1 MTLSHVIV
9 IALLV
14 VLVALATL
22 AFATAARKS
31 IRVAMDS
38 RRARIEARVRPR
50 LMKLLASEGQEETDL
65 SGVSGGD
72 GRVLESVTASLL
84 SKLRGE
90 DRAAVVRMLDARGT
104 LRAARRS
111 LRGIG
116 TVRRARAAEFLGA
129 TGTSEAYEDLCRL
142 LEGRNAELRN
152 VAARSLGRLGIAS
165 PVEPLLRALDGPRS
179 IPTGIVTMALL
190 HIGPPAEDP
199 LREIGLSNESLLA
212 RQISAELL
220 GVLGAYAA
228 VPDLMVLARHDTVP
242 AVRHAALSALG
253 RIGHPRAVGTLVACL
268 EDGDSSLLSAS
279 AARSLGQVGSTQA
292 VLALADAVRRDD
304 HTVARNAAEALTR
317 LGGAGRAA
325 LDDIARSSDDASR
338 YAGGALSAAD
348 ARTVRSRRAA

>member
-84 SKLRGE
+84 TKLRGE
-90 DRAAVVRMLDARGT
+90 DRAAVVQMLEVRGT

-111 LRGIG
+111 LRGVG

-129 TGTSEAYEDLCRL
+129 TGTSAAYEDLCRL
-142 LEGRNAELRN
+142 LEGRNTELRN
-152 VAARSLGRLGIAS
+152 VAARALGRLGIAS

-179 IPTGIVTMALL
+179 VPTGIVTMALL
-190 HIGPPAEDP
+190 HIGPPSEEP
-199 LREIGLSNESLLA
+199 LRKIGLSNESPLA

-228 VPDLMVLARHDTVP
+228 VPDLMLVASEDPVP
-242 AVRHAALSALG
+242 GVRYGALSALG
-253 RIGHPRAVGTLVACL
+253 RIGHPRAVETLISCL
-268 EDGDSSLLSAS
+268 ERGDSSLLSAS
-279 AARSLGQVGSTQA
+279 A
-292 VLALADAVRRDD
+292 
-304 HTVARNAAEALTR
+304 
-317 LGGAGRAA
+317 
-325 LDDIARSSDDASR
+325 
-338 YAGGALSAAD
+338 
-348 ARTVRSRRAA
+348 